1 MVCSRVTPRVQHL
14 TICLPKINTVRL
26 SMYSQAWVALSKMVS
41 VSKPLRYEQLL
52 SRNRCY
58 RIIVSTWIFG
68 AAVATSRLS
77 LSPTWIANV
86 CWFTFEAHNITVSA
100 WDLVLYLVSLVC
112 PELVLT
118 YANVRISSLSSEQTV
133 KSRRRCSRSAKASN
147 NQEW

>member
-1 MVCSRVTPRVQHL
+1 MVSSRVTPRVQHL
-14 TICLPKINTVRL
+14 TLYLPVDAQPGL
-26 SMYSQAWVALSKMVS
+26 VALSKMVS

-68 AAVATSRLS
+68 AAVAASKLI
-77 LSPTWIANV
+77 LSPTWIRNV

-100 WDLVLYLVSLVC
+100 LDLVFYLISLVC
-112 PELVLT
+112 PKLVLT

-133 KSRRRCSRSAKASN
+133 KSRRRCSRSAKAST